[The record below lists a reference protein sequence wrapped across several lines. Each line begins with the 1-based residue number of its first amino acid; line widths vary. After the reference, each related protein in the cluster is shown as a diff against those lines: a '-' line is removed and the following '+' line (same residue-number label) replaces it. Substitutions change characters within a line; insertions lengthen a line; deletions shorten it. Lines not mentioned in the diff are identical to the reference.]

1 MLRVQQTIF
10 QSADSYNFCLV
21 NAKARGTILHMG
33 WVNGVQRFTASL
45 AIQHQQGA
53 IDQRARAMV
62 LALVGTGIRAKAML
76 LRPLLQH

>member
-1 MLRVQQTIF
+1 MIA
-10 QSADSYNFCLV
+10 S
-21 NAKARGTILHMG
+21 KARGTILNMG

-45 AIQHQQGA
+45 ELYNTNKDA
-53 IDQRARAMV
+53 IDQRTRAMA